1 MFRLLSLSSVRSQ
14 LCCSGDFSL
23 LEVYFLFGRSRLFFK
38 MSTHLM
44 RIHLMK
50 KGLLVHQ
57 SGMVMTVTVITQ
69 ALMSSLQ
76 NGLIEL

>member
-1 MFRLLSLSSVRSQ
+1 M
-14 LCCSGDFSL
+14 
-23 LEVYFLFGRSRLFFK
+23 
-38 MSTHLM
+38 M
-44 RIHLMK
+44 

-69 ALMSSLQ
+69 ALMISLQ